1 MRSLLSVGGIVRI
14 TLLTL
19 VWIMLREDFSLI
31 DVIVG
36 VAIAIGCITYSRKFL
51 PIKKTGNIKAYRL
64 IFYLFY
70 VLGQIYL
77 AGFVVLMRIITGNA
91 RSDIVMTH
99 TFLNDESLRV
109 ILADSITLT
118 PGSILL
124 DLTDTFITV
133 VILVDKDAPDPLPKP
148 DSMVKGQLEN
158 KLLRIEGKSKEE
170 IQVLA
175 EIMEEEYV

>member
-1 MRSLLSVGGIVRI
+1 MRSLLSIGGIVRI
-14 TLLTL
+14 ALLTL
-19 VWIMLREDFSLI
+19 VWIVLRENFSTI
-31 DVIVG
+31 DVIIG
-36 VAIAIGCITYSRKFL
+36 VVIAIGCITYSQKFL
-51 PIKKTGNIKAYRL
+51 PIKKTGNIKAYKL
-64 IFYLFY
+64 IFYLIY

-133 VILVDKDAPDPLPKP
+133 VILVDKDAPSPLPEP
-148 DSMVKGQLEN
+148 DSMVKGQLEK
-158 KLLRIEGKSKEE
+158 KLFRVEGKSPEE
-170 IQVLA
+170 IRALEELMA
-175 EIMEEEYV
+175 EEFG